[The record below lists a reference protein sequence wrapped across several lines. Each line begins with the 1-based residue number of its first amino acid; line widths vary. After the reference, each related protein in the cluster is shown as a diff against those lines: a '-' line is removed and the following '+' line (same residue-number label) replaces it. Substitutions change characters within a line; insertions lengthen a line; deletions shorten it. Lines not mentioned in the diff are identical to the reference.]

1 MEHAPEKW
9 SLLLHQS
16 WRLSKKTDYDNDIR
30 QKQIVLKQTCIWA
43 GEWRRAIWKL
53 WMNRTSGRV
62 CRYIFSRKQISRPIK
77 FILHSLLESI
87 LSSGQSCRCVSSNS
101 EKIVAQNSRLSDDL
115 SFSNSW
121 RIFLTRKIVCSCQF
135 KNPKRIKRTEKIT
148 HEVEQFI
155 AAGKKQRYTDLLTH
169 RVSLTNQFYSKSL
182 ESISPTSETCWIRV
196 K

>member
-1 MEHAPEKW
+1 MPLKNGHYYCTKADDCQKRRIMIMTLGKSKSSW
-9 SLLLHQS
+9 S
-16 WRLSKKTDYDNDIR
+16 
-30 QKQIVLKQTCIWA
+30 
-43 GEWRRAIWKL
+43 RRASEQVNGAEPFETL